1 MANIGIENTDCETL
15 RQLKAIQA
23 TNCRKTKPW
32 LKSTGSERLRVKKGS
47 QKFTKQAG

>member
-23 TNCRKTKPW
+23 TNCRKTKSLPNFSGKKNE
-32 LKSTGSERLRVKKGS
+32 LKRGD
-47 QKFTKQAG
+47 